1 MNRKNYTL
9 IGLLFLAFS
18 NSLFSQEATST
29 QTAPPKEFTITKAQ
43 GLTNFI
49 VVICEGKNKEEL
61 YKKTI
66 EWINKNYNKPSEV
79 IKAQVENDYIRFQGI
94 SSEEI
99 YCSNNIVKVC
109 SNIKYDIEISFKDG
123 RYKFA
128 VLGLEN
134 NGKDLRGIPHWSE
147 LNFINSWTH
156 FKKDGEVRKM
166 YQDAINSVSGYFNNL
181 SKSLYDY
188 IYNLNETAKKDN
200 W

>member
-1 MNRKNYTL
+1 MNRKNYAL
-9 IGLLFLAFS
+9 AVLLFLAFF
-18 NSLFSQEATST
+18 NNLFSQEVTST
-29 QTAPPKEFTITKAQ
+29 QTAPPKEFTISKAQ
-43 GLTNFI
+43 GLTDFI
-49 VVICEGKNKEEL
+49 VVTCEGKTKEEL
-61 YKKTI
+61 YKKAI

-94 SSEEI
+94 SAEEI

-123 RYKFA
+123 KYKFA

-166 YQDAINSVSGYFNNL
+166 YQDAINNISGYFNNL

-188 IYNLNETAKKDN
+188 VYNLNETAKKDN